1 MVEERE
7 VVVDAGR
14 IEKKDLAMRAWRSAV
29 IVVFSARQAERRR
42 ETVCGGKVTVRRHV
56 LRPLGGR

>member
-7 VVVDAGR
+7 EVVDAGR
-14 IEKKDLAMRAWRSAV
+14 VEKRDLAMRTWRSAV

-42 ETVCGGKVTVRRHV
+42 ETVCAGKATVRRHV
-56 LRPLGGR
+56 LRPLAGR